1 VNIHILFFNLN
12 KMMMMLVILMNDF
25 FKIIILENIYIKSV
39 RIMAFLDF
47 S

>member
-1 VNIHILFFNLN
+1 MNIHILFFNLN

>member
-1 VNIHILFFNLN
+1 
-12 KMMMMLVILMNDF
+12 MLVILMNDF

-39 RIMAFLDF
+39 QIMAFLDF